1 MSSNDI
7 NLNTYEKM
15 NNMKNMFGNSII
27 EILKPN
33 IKAHQNESVIKMLEI
48 AKDKPETYMELLPVS
63 IFHKNF
69 EIIKYMVEKFMIRE
83 SDSPYMYALSF
94 HNSIFPENS
103 EYKITNEAK
112 ENYIVIQSPFVI
124 MSGIGGDIEIFKY
137 LLKNKLISN
146 KNEIGIVGLSKKFK
160 NLFYNNIIGACCYYG
175 QIEFLDFLLKNY
187 KFDINVSTTEKKSK
201 SGTRVG
207 FTKEYAGMTPAMLSI
222 VGLNSDENTVKILK
236 ILNNYGCK
244 MNGNDFNK
252 DNILH
257 LATKNKKI
265 LVAKYLIDE
274 LNLKSLIDEN
284 NKDGYTPLSLAQHL
298 NNEIFINYFSEKE
311 KIDEKQIEEN
321 LKELMDESDKIKNK
335 NNNKKKK
342 KKNKDDDM
350 PNMLN
355 STEYQETLKPDKNVH
370 KRKTRDTSN
379 DKEINIINNE
389 NENKSKK
396 TKIKKN
402 NENIPD
408 YSGNTEKLRILLES
422 MKPKKKKEKSNIDKE
437 KDKVKE
443 KEDKKNKIEVEIK
456 EKEIIKEKELKKEE
470 KKEE

>member
-311 KIDEKQIEEN
+311 KID
-321 LKELMDESDKIKNK
+321 
-335 NNNKKKK
+335 KKK
-342 KKNKDDDM
+342 
-350 PNMLN
+350 
-355 STEYQETLKPDKNVH
+355 
-370 KRKTRDTSN
+370 
-379 DKEINIINNE
+379 
-389 NENKSKK
+389 
-396 TKIKKN
+396 
-402 NENIPD
+402 
-408 YSGNTEKLRILLES
+408 
-422 MKPKKKKEKSNIDKE
+422 
-437 KDKVKE
+437 
-443 KEDKKNKIEVEIK
+443 
-456 EKEIIKEKELKKEE
+456 
-470 KKEE
+470 